1 MSPAASRLIRGSDMW
16 GRTLQ
21 FLPQQDL
28 KEGLLPWVIGVM
40 LFLCTLSLTGAL
52 AIGSG
57 LERWSASL
65 TSNLTVQIAVQDI
78 AERQRQTDSALRL
91 LQATPGIES
100 ATVLAD
106 AEIMA
111 LLSPWLGDMPIGAN
125 LPIPTLIEVQLEPG
139 SNLNTSAL
147 SERLKAAASGAQ
159 IDDHQAWMAQILD
172 MAVVV
177 QLLLGGVVLMVILS
191 TIAIVIFGCR
201 AGLATHKE
209 SIEIMHLMG
218 AEDKT
223 IATAF
228 DIRYLSHGLKGGIL
242 GVIFAAASLWLLAN
256 MAERMGQGLISASL
270 PVSENLWWLSFLPI
284 AAAILTMFTARVTV
298 RNALL
303 EMM

>member
-1 MSPAASRLIRGSDMW
+1 MW

-21 FLPQQDL
+21 FLPDQNL
-28 KEGLLPWVIGVM
+28 REGLLPWVIGVM

-65 TSNLTVQIAVQDI
+65 ASNLTVQIAVQD
-78 AERQRQTDSALRL
+78 ATDRQSQTNAALRL
-91 LQATPGIES
+91 LEATPGIER

-125 LPIPTLIEVQLEPG
+125 LPIPTLIEVELETG
-139 SNLNTSAL
+139 TTLNSAAL
-147 SERLKAAASGAQ
+147 AERLKATAPGAQ
-159 IDDHQAWMAQILD
+159 LDDHQAWMAQILE
-172 MAVVV
+172 MAVVI
-177 QLLLGGVVLMVILS
+177 QLLLGGVVIMVILS

-201 AGLATHKE
+201 AGLATHRE

-218 AEDKT
+218 AEDST
-223 IATAF
+223 ISTAF
-228 DIRYLSHGLKGGIL
+228 DVRYLAHGLKGGLL
-242 GVIFAAASLWLLAN
+242 GVLFAAGSLWLLSS

-270 PVSENLWWLSFLPI
+270 PVAENLWWLALLPVA
-284 AAAILTMFTARVTV
+284 AAAITMLTARFTV
-298 RNALL
+298 RKALS

>member
-1 MSPAASRLIRGSDMW
+1 MW

-21 FLPQQDL
+21 FLPEQNL
-28 KEGLLPWVIGVM
+28 REGLLPWVIGVM

-65 TSNLTVQIAVQDI
+65 ASNLTVQIAVQDPI
-78 AERQRQTDSALRL
+78 ERQTQTEAALRL
-91 LQATPGIES
+91 LEATPGIEK

-125 LPIPTLIEVQLEPG
+125 LPIPTLIEVELESG
-139 SNLNTSAL
+139 STINPAAL
-147 SERLKAAASGAQ
+147 SERLKATASGAQ
-159 IDDHQAWMAQILD
+159 LDDHQAWMSQILD
-172 MAVVV
+172 MAVVI
-177 QLLLGGVVLMVILS
+177 QLLLGGVVVMVILS

-201 AGLATHKE
+201 AGLATHHD

-218 AEDKT
+218 AEDST
-223 IATAF
+223 ISTAF
-228 DIRYLSHGLKGGIL
+228 DVRYLSHGLKGGLL
-242 GVIFAAASLWLLAN
+242 GVLFASGALLLLSK

-270 PVSENLWWLSFLPI
+270 PITENLWWLALLPI
-284 AAAILTMFTARVTV
+284 VAAAITMLTARFTV
-298 RNALL
+298 RKALL

>member
-1 MSPAASRLIRGSDMW
+1 MW

-21 FLPQQDL
+21 FLPEQNL
-28 KEGLLPWVIGVM
+28 REGLLPWVIGVM

-65 TSNLTVQIAVQDI
+65 ASNLTVQIAVQDP
-78 AERQRQTDSALRL
+78 AERQSQTDAALRL
-91 LQATPGIES
+91 LEATPGIEK

-125 LPIPTLIEVQLEPG
+125 LPIPTLIEVELATGSTLDPG
-139 SNLNTSAL
+139 AL
-147 SERLKAAASGAQ
+147 SERLKATAPGAQ
-159 IDDHQAWMAQILD
+159 LDDHQAWMTQILD
-172 MAVVV
+172 MAVVI
-177 QLLLGGVVLMVILS
+177 QLLLGGVVVMVILS

-201 AGLATHKE
+201 AGLATHRD
-209 SIEIMHLMG
+209 SIEIMHAMG
-218 AEDKT
+218 AEDST
-223 IATAF
+223 ISTAF
-228 DIRYLSHGLKGGIL
+228 DVRYLSHGLKGGLL
-242 GVIFAAASLWLLAN
+242 GVLFAAGALWLLST

-270 PVSENLWWLSFLPI
+270 PIAENLWWLALLPI
-284 AAAILTMFTARVTV
+284 VAAAITMLTARFTV
-298 RNALL
+298 RKALL

>member
-1 MSPAASRLIRGSDMW
+1 MW

-21 FLPQQDL
+21 FLPEQSL
-28 KEGLLPWVIGVM
+28 REGLLPWVIGVM

-65 TSNLTVQIAVQDI
+65 TSNLTVQVAVQDPN
-78 AERQRQTDSALRL
+78 ERRMQTDAALKL
-91 LQATPGIES
+91 LQATPGVAQ

-125 LPIPTLIEVQLEPG
+125 LPIPTLIEVELENG
-139 SNLNTSAL
+139 AALNSSAL
-147 SERLKAAASGAQ
+147 SERLRATAPGAQ
-159 IDDHQAWMAQILD
+159 LDDHQAWMAQILD

-177 QLLLGGVVLMVILS
+177 QLLLGGVVIMVILS

-201 AGLATHKE
+201 AGLATHHD

-223 IATAF
+223 ISTAF
-228 DIRYLSHGLKGGIL
+228 DVRYLSHGLKGGLL
-242 GVIFAAASLWLLAN
+242 GVLFAAGTLWLLSN

-270 PVSENLWWLSFLPI
+270 PITSNLWWLALLPV
-284 AAAILTMFTARVTV
+284 AAAILTMLTARVTV
-298 RNALL
+298 RKALL